1 MRLMAAAAFNT
12 FSAISTLFSGFL
24 PSSCWGDSLSLTP
37 GMYSFTCLWSLPPLL
52 WPNGVTTAG
61 ILVFWFKPLPCPFP
75 WFWRLLCF
83 IYLFTWVFVPKRAHP
98 LFCPCSCAPPRLAHF
113 LIIFGLPL
121 LVIVI
126 FLLSLIVRQKQR
138 AWKIAL
144 YAGGGLVLGLIG
156 LMLFMGLLIASSPE
170 GASVVMTLSNDLARP
185 LTPPLPDVSWFGR
198 FSWGLGAVANIVP
211 AVIGARL
218 ASPGVTLLLG
228 TIIGLTVMWYAG
240 MFGEGEAV
248 GGGLLAAG
256 KEPLAA
262 GSEPLAATNLQS
274 PVSSLSVSQSPTL
287 HSLYPALPFVLLLV
301 VTGALLTLGPEYVY
315 LKDNFGQRLNTIFK
329 FYYQAWVMLGA
340 AALVAL
346 HYLLEEEKW
355 AGYVTGTV
363 YAVGLAAALLFPF
376 YAVQSRGMEYR
387 GAPDNEFRRP
397 ATLNGLAH
405 LQNDQPDEY
414 AAIMWLREN
423 VSGAPVLVEAVGGAY
438 SPDYARVSA
447 ETGIPAVLGWANHEY
462 QWRGTTSEPAE
473 REQAIAQIYNNT
485 DWLTVSELLIKYNVE
500 YVYVGRTEQTDY
512 APEGLAKFA
521 QYMDVAYQNNSVVI
535 YRWQPN

>member
-1 MRLMAAAAFNT
+1 M
-12 FSAISTLFSGFL
+12 
-24 PSSCWGDSLSLTP
+24 
-37 GMYSFTCLWSLPPLL
+37 
-52 WPNGVTTAG
+52 
-61 ILVFWFKPLPCPFP
+61 
-75 WFWRLLCF
+75 
-83 IYLFTWVFVPKRAHP
+83 
-98 LFCPCSCAPPRLAHF
+98 
-113 LIIFGLPL
+113 
-121 LVIVI
+121 
-126 FLLSLIVRQKQR
+126 
-138 AWKIAL
+138 
-144 YAGGGLVLGLIG
+144 
-156 LMLFMGLLIASSPE
+156 
-170 GASVVMTLSNDLARP
+170 
-185 LTPPLPDVSWFGR
+185 
-198 FSWGLGAVANIVP
+198 
-211 AVIGARL
+211 
-218 ASPGVTLLLG
+218 
-228 TIIGLTVMWYAG
+228 
-240 MFGEGEAV
+240 
-248 GGGLLAAG
+248 
-256 KEPLAA
+256 
-262 GSEPLAATNLQS
+262 
-274 PVSSLSVSQSPTL
+274 
-287 HSLYPALPFVLLLV
+287 LLV

-346 HYLLEEEKW
+346 YYLLEEEKW

-535 YRWQPN
+535 YHWQPN